1 MKTHRDAIVATLSL
15 VLGVAAMAGVLATDL
30 YAQAAGA
37 EARGAQ
43 ALFQSVAPERADSAA
58 AAPARLAINEVRL

>member
-1 MKTHRDAIVATLSL
+1 MKACREAIAATFSL

-43 ALFQSVAPERADSAA
+43 ALFQVV
-58 AAPARLAINEVRL
+58 APARTINEVRP